1 MPGSIRLS
9 AFLTKASVNL
19 NVLYKVMPLNL
30 NDILNYLAVTYTTG
44 FLSVDLKTVS
54 QQAYSDMAD
63 KINIGA
69 DSASDSEMMKK
80 AEKITTPSQSQS
92 RGLLQRLMKKLLGS

>member
-1 MPGSIRLS
+1 
-9 AFLTKASVNL
+9 
-19 NVLYKVMPLNL
+19 
-30 NDILNYLAVTYTTG
+30 
-44 FLSVDLKTVS
+44 
-54 QQAYSDMAD
+54 MAD

-80 AEKITTPSQSQS
+80 AEKITTSSQSQS